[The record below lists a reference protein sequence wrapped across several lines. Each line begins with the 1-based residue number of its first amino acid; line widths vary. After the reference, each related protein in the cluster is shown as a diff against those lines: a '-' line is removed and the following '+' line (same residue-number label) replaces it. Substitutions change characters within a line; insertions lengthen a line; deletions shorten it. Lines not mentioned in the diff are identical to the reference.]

1 MVGLNTKILSLMKTK
16 SIFLS
21 IMCTALLCTI
31 SSTAAP
37 YTAKIDHVTVFINGA
52 EIQQRVSLP
61 LQAGDN
67 TVVIENIAPHINEQS
82 LQIALGGGVIVQNYA
97 FSTDYLSADKRKMNT
112 AVLEDSLRLAQDALA
127 DAERRISTLTQMQT
141 LLQAGVNS
149 SLTANSGVTTAVID
163 KNLQYYQ
170 TNALTLAKQ
179 LDDTKAE
186 KTALDKR
193 IKALQQQIRE
203 TGGLKVG
210 KSGIVTLQVN
220 SPKKQTINAG
230 VTYFTYTAHWYPT
243 YDLNITDLH
252 SPIGLVM
259 KAHVTQTT
267 GLDWKQVNLTLS
279 TGSPARSN
287 VAPELGTWWLQ
298 QQVTRTRTLY
308 AAKNMVMA
316 SAAMV
321 TEDAEEA
328 VYDEAPVASI
338 QGYVAQSEQALSIEY
353 AISLPYTIDGNGKE
367 QIIALQERQLQ
378 DVTYNYYAAPSLD
391 EQAYLV
397 AYINGWQDQQLP
409 DGRANLTYAGT
420 YFGETMLAANNDEAR
435 VRLTLGDD
443 KSIKIK
449 REKTAHSSKTS
460 GSNTQVSYT
469 YTTTVRNDKR
479 EAITLT
485 LKDRYPVST
494 AKEIQVSVS
503 DKSTPRTTEN
513 KQTGIMSYALT
524 LAPGETRTIELS
536 YTVKYPKDWKIKL

>member
-1 MVGLNTKILSLMKTK
+1 MRRLSFVCIAVLS
-16 SIFLS
+16 SICLG
-21 IMCTALLCTI
+21 
-31 SSTAAP
+31 AAP
-37 YTAKIDHVTVFINGA
+37 YTAKIEHVTVFTNGA

-67 TVVIENIAPHINEQS
+67 IVVIENISPNINEQS

-112 AVLEDSLRLAQDALA
+112 AALEDSLNLAQDALA

-141 LLQAGVNS
+141 LLQAGVNG
-149 SLTANSGVTTAVID
+149 SLTANTGVTTATID
-163 KNLQYYQ
+163 KNLQYFR
-170 TNALTLAKQ
+170 TNALELAKQ
-179 LDDTKAE
+179 LDATKAE
-186 KTALDKR
+186 KANLDKR

-203 TGGLKVG
+203 TGGLKIG

-230 VTYFTYTAHWYPT
+230 VTYFTHAAQWFAT

-252 SPIGLVM
+252 SPVGLVM

-287 VAPELGTWWLQ
+287 AAPELSTWWLQ
-298 QQVTRTRTLY
+298 QQHNVYRS
-308 AAKNMVMA
+308 AKTMALGTANFAVMDMA
-316 SAAMV
+316 
-321 TEDAEEA
+321 AEEEVA
-328 VYDEAPVASI
+328 YETPAASI
-338 QGYVAQSEQALSIEY
+338 QNYVARSEQALSVEY

-367 QIIALQERQLQ
+367 QIIALQERLLK
-378 DVTYNYYAAPSLD
+378 DVTYNYYAAPAMD

-397 AYINGWQDQQLP
+397 AYINGWQEQQLP

-420 YFGETMLAANNDEAR
+420 YFGETMLAANSSQAR
-435 VRLTLGDD
+435 VQLTLGDD
-443 KSIKIK
+443 KQIKIK
-449 REKTAHSSKTS
+449 REKTAHNSKTS
-460 GSNTQVSYT
+460 GSNTQVTYT
-469 YTTTVRNDKR
+469 FTTTVRNDKR
-479 EAITLT
+479 EAINLT

-503 DKSTPRTTEN
+503 DKCTRPTTEN
-513 KQTGIMSYALT
+513 KQSGILT
-524 LAPGETRTIELS
+524 YELNLAPGETRTIELS
-536 YTVKYPKDWKIKL
+536 YTVKYPKDWRINL

>member
-1 MVGLNTKILSLMKTK
+1 MKR
-16 SIFLS
+16 LS
-21 IMCTALLCTI
+21 IVCIAVL
-31 SSTAAP
+31 SSICLWAAP
-37 YTAKIDHVTVFINGA
+37 YTAKIEHVTVFTNGA

-67 TVVIENIAPHINEQS
+67 TVVIENISPNINEQS

-112 AVLEDSLRLAQDALA
+112 AALEDSLKMAQDAQA

-149 SLTANSGVTTAVID
+149 SLTANTGVTTATID
-163 KNLQYYQ
+163 KNLQYFR
-170 TNALTLAKQ
+170 TNALELAKQ
-179 LDDTKAE
+179 LDATKAE
-186 KTALDKR
+186 KANLDKR

-203 TGGLKVG
+203 TGGLKIG

-230 VTYFTYTAHWYPT
+230 VTYFTYTAHWFAT

-252 SPIGLVM
+252 SPVGLVM

-267 GLDWKQVNLTLS
+267 GLDWKQVSLTLS

-287 VAPELGTWWLQ
+287 AAPELSTWWLQ
-298 QQVTRTRTLY
+298 QQHNVYRS
-308 AAKNMVMA
+308 AKTMALGTANFAVMDMA
-316 SAAMV
+316 
-321 TEDAEEA
+321 AEEDVA
-328 VYDEAPVASI
+328 YEAPAASI
-338 QGYVAQSEQALSIEY
+338 QNYVAQSEQALSVEY

-367 QIIALQERQLQ
+367 QIIALQERQLK
-378 DVTYNYYAAPSLD
+378 DVTYNYYAAPALD

-397 AYINGWQDQQLP
+397 AYINGWQEQQLP

-420 YFGETMLAANNDEAR
+420 YFGETMLAANSSEAR

-443 KSIKIK
+443 KQIKIK
-449 REKTAHSSKTS
+449 REKTAHNSKTS
-460 GSNTQVSYT
+460 GSNTQVTYT
-469 YTTTVRNDKR
+469 FTTTVRNDKR
-479 EAITLT
+479 EAVNLT

-503 DKSTPRTTEN
+503 DKCTRPTTEN
-513 KQTGIMSYALT
+513 KQSGILT
-524 LAPGETRTIELS
+524 YELNLAPGETRTIELS
-536 YTVKYPKDWKIKL
+536 YTVKYPKDWRINL

>member
-1 MVGLNTKILSLMKTK
+1 MKR
-16 SIFLS
+16 LS
-21 IMCTALLCTI
+21 IVCIAVL
-31 SSTAAP
+31 SSICLWAAP
-37 YTAKIDHVTVFINGA
+37 YTAKIEHVTVFTNGA

-67 TVVIENIAPHINEQS
+67 TVVIENISPNINEQS

-112 AVLEDSLRLAQDALA
+112 AALEDSLKMAQDAQA

-149 SLTANSGVTTAVID
+149 SLTANTGVTTATID
-163 KNLQYYQ
+163 KNLQYFR
-170 TNALTLAKQ
+170 TNALELAKQ
-179 LDDTKAE
+179 LDATKAE
-186 KTALDKR
+186 KANLDKR

-203 TGGLKVG
+203 TGGLKIG

-230 VTYFTYTAHWYPT
+230 VTYFTYTAHWFAT

-252 SPIGLVM
+252 SPVGLVM

-267 GLDWKQVNLTLS
+267 GLDWKQVSLTLS

-287 VAPELGTWWLQ
+287 AAPELSTWWLQ
-298 QQVTRTRTLY
+298 QQHNVYRS
-308 AAKNMVMA
+308 AKTMALGTANFAVMD
-316 SAAMV
+316 M
-321 TEDAEEA
+321 AEEEA
-328 VYDEAPVASI
+328 AYEAPAASI
-338 QGYVAQSEQALSIEY
+338 QNYVARSEQALSVEY

-367 QIIALQERQLQ
+367 QIIALQERQLK
-378 DVTYNYYAAPSLD
+378 DVTYNYYAAPALD

-397 AYINGWQDQQLP
+397 AYINGWQEQQLP

-420 YFGETMLAANNDEAR
+420 YFGETMLAANSNEAR

-443 KSIKIK
+443 KQIKIK
-449 REKTAHSSKTS
+449 REKTAHNSKTS
-460 GSNTQVSYT
+460 GSSTQVTYT
-469 YTTTVRNDKR
+469 FTTTVRNDKR
-479 EAITLT
+479 EAINLT
-485 LKDRYPVST
+485 MKDRYPVST

-503 DKSTPRTTEN
+503 DKCTRPTTEN
-513 KQTGIMSYALT
+513 KQSGILT
-524 LAPGETRTIELS
+524 YELNLAPGETRTIELS
-536 YTVKYPKDWKIKL
+536 YTVKYPKDWRINL